1 MKLRQIKF
9 ENIITLLLLVL
20 SIITVV
26 DHYHMHG
33 FYLYL
38 LIEPFIYLM
47 FTLTVRY
54 IVKDIRVN
62 FKKWEM

>member
-20 SIITVV
+20 SIVAVV

-38 LIEPFIYLM
+38 LIEPLVYL
-47 FTLTVRY
+47 FFALPLRY
-54 IVKDIRVN
+54 VVKCIR
-62 FKKWEM
+62 KGWEM